1 CASETVS
8 SLTDRAPE
16 NALDCASATVR
27 LRAATRMG
35 VNRDTF
41 YSYFP
46 RARANS
52 IAAKP

>member
-1 CASETVS
+1 DLEAARAM
-8 SLTDRAPE
+8 LTAGTISVAE
-16 NALDCASATVR
+16 IAKR
-27 LRAATRMG
+27 LG

-52 IAAKP
+52 IAVKP

>member
-1 CASETVS
+1 MLASGTISVAEIA
-8 SLTDRAPE
+8 R
-16 NALDCASATVR
+16 R
-27 LRAATRMG
+27 LG

-52 IAAKP
+52 TSDKG